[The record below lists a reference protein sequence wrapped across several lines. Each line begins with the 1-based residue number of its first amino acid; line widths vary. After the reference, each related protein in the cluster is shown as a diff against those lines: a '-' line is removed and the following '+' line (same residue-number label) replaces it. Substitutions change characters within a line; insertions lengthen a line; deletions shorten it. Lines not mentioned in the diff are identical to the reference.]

1 MTLARIL
8 RAQLLVWL
16 AGRDLTRA
24 RRLDALAEAYR
35 DRADARLALARSIVA
50 AERAALGLKA

>member
-8 RAQLLVWL
+8 RARVLVWL
-16 AGRDLTRA
+16 AGKDLTRA
-24 RRLDALAEAYR
+24 RRLDAMADACR
-35 DRADARLALARSIVA
+35 GRADARLALARSIVA